1 MNIYSNINNSLILQ
15 WHVQFD
21 NIFIFKFFPFHSQP
35 YKCNPLISCKIVAPD
50 YRLIVT
56 IVVMMMMMVMVMMMM
71 MVMTMMTVLMMMMM
85 TVMHLLLETKLPDC
99 DLSPPKLP
107 SALNAHC
114 VTEILRSQQ

>member
-56 IVVMMMMMVMVMMMM
+56 IVVMMM
-71 MVMTMMTVLMMMMM
+71 TMMMM

>member
-1 MNIYSNINNSLILQ
+1 MNIYGNINNSLILQ

-21 NIFIFKFFPFHSQP
+21 NTFIFKFFPLHSQP

-56 IVVMMMMMVMVMMMM
+56 IVVMMMMIVMM
-71 MVMTMMTVLMMMMM
+71 MMTVLMMMMVMMMM
-85 TVMHLLLETKLPDC
+85 TVVHLSLETKLPDC

>member
-21 NIFIFKFFPFHSQP
+21 NIFIFKFFPLHSQP

-56 IVVMMMMMVMVMMMM
+56 IVVMMMMMM
-71 MVMTMMTVLMMMMM
+71 MMTVLMI
-85 TVMHLLLETKLPDC
+85 VMHLLLETKNPENNSLC
-99 DLSPPKLP
+99 GNDLEAFVKMPKCPIDKVKKLKICP
-107 SALNAHC
+107 TVLS
-114 VTEILRSQQ
+114 